1 MLRQKRRSTVSVL
14 LKRSHSNMNI
24 QAQICGIILLVIMF
38 LFYRRYESLRLNTQ
52 IGFQALMLCMLLC
65 IFLDM
70 LSIWAIVRLLLD
82 HRGTVY
88 VICKAYLMSIVLV
101 GFAGFWYECT
111 DVYEDKKKLRQVA
124 VTGGV
129 AWLSGCCVIA
139 GLPLGIYK
147 MGRVVY
153 TAGPAVMVTYFFTGM
168 FILVNIVFTLAK
180 RKQANYRRSQVILS
194 WLALWFAAAVV
205 QFFNNELLL
214 VGYAGALG
222 VLVIFFR
229 LENPEYLADAVTGL
243 FNQDGLLLYAR
254 KLYNEKK
261 PFSLMSIWWNLGISQ
276 ADEGAR
282 EQAVMA
288 AFARRL
294 PKLDNTRVFKMAD
307 DEVWMIFEDMEHV
320 EDTVEKVRSFVEY
333 GRRELGGMAQAAF
346 TYMPDAAMVGDYQEM
361 VHLMRYARW
370 KSSDHSATN
379 FKEVDF
385 DFVEQMRKEKS
396 MEQMLDEAMK
406 EDRIEVFYQP
416 IFSTRAKKF
425 VSAEALVR
433 MRDRDGNLVPP
444 GAFIAVAEANGK
456 ILQLGEIVFE
466 KVCRFFT
473 KEQLEQYGL
482 HYIEVNLSVV
492 QCGYPGLADDYIGIM
507 EKYQINPRYINLEI
521 TESASMAA
529 KKTLLEN
536 MRRLME
542 YGVCFSLDDFGTG
555 QSNLNYIVDMPVDIV
570 KFDREMSQAFFQ
582 DEKAKYVMNAAM
594 QMIHGM
600 KLKIV
605 SEGIETEEQYLAMEE
620 LSIDYIQGY
629 YFSKPL
635 PEAAFLAFL
644 QSRQ

>member
-1 MLRQKRRSTVSVL
+1 
-14 LKRSHSNMNI
+14 MNI

-38 LFYRRYESLRLNTQ
+38 LFYRRYESFRLNTQ

-361 VHLMRYARW
+361 VHLMQYARW

>member
-1 MLRQKRRSTVSVL
+1 
-14 LKRSHSNMNI
+14 MNI

-180 RKQANYRRSQVILS
+180 RKQANHRRSQVILS

-361 VHLMRYARW
+361 VHLMQYARW

>member
-1 MLRQKRRSTVSVL
+1 
-14 LKRSHSNMNI
+14 MNI
-24 QAQICGIILLVIMF
+24 QAQICGIILLIIMF

-52 IGFQALMLCMLLC
+52 IGFQVLMLCMLLC

-82 HRGTVY
+82 YRRAVY

-101 GFAGFWYECT
+101 GFAGLWYECT
-111 DVYEDKKKLRQVA
+111 DVYEDKKRIWQVA
-124 VTGGV
+124 
-129 AWLSGCCVIA
+129 IA
-139 GLPLGIYK
+139 GGLLWLAACIVIVCLPLGIYK

-153 TAGPAVMVTYFFTGM
+153 TAGPAVMVTYLFTGM
-168 FILVNIVFTLAK
+168 FILGNIIFTLAK
-180 RKQANYRRSQVILS
+180 RKQANHRRSQVILS
-194 WLALWFAAAVV
+194 WLALWLAAAVV

-229 LENPEYLADAVTGL
+229 LENPEYLTDAITGL

-254 KLYNEKK
+254 KLYNEEK

-288 AFARRL
+288 AFAKRL
-294 PKLDNTRVFKMAD
+294 PKLDQTKVFKMAD
-307 DEVWMIFEDMEHV
+307 DEVWMVFEDMEHV
-320 EDTVEKVRSFVEY
+320 EDTVDKVRSFVEY

-361 VHLMRYARW
+361 VHLMQYARW
-370 KSSDHSATN
+370 KSSDHSASN
-379 FKEVDF
+379 FKEVDA
-385 DFVEQMRKEKS
+385 DFVEQMRNEKN

-416 IFSTRAKKF
+416 IFSTKAKKF

-444 GAFIAVAEANGK
+444 GAFISVAEATGK

-482 HYIEVNLSVV
+482 HYIEVNLSVI

-507 EKYQINPRYINLEI
+507 EKYQINPKFINLEI

-542 YGVCFSLDDFGTG
+542 YGVYFSLDDFGTG
-555 QSNLNYIVDMPVDIV
+555 QSNLNYIVDMPVNIV

-605 SEGIETEEQYLAMEE
+605 SEGIETKEQYLAMEE
-620 LSIDYIQGY
+620 LCIDYIQGY

>member
-1 MLRQKRRSTVSVL
+1 
-14 LKRSHSNMNI
+14 MNV

-52 IGFQALMLCMLLC
+52 IGFQVLMLCMLLC

-82 HRGTVY
+82 YRGAVY

-101 GFAGFWYECT
+101 GLAGFWYECT
-111 DVYEDKKKLRQVA
+111 DVYEDKKKLWRIA
-124 VTGGV
+124 ATGGV

-153 TAGPAVMVTYFFTGM
+153 TAGPAVMVTYLFTGM

-180 RKQANYRRSQVILS
+180 RKQANHRRSQVILS
-194 WLALWFAAAVV
+194 WLALWLAAAVV

-229 LENPEYLADAVTGL
+229 LENPEYLTDAVTGL

-261 PFSLMSIWWNLGISQ
+261 SFSLMSIWWNLGISQ

-288 AFARRL
+288 AFAKRL

-320 EDTVEKVRSFVEY
+320 DDTVEKVRSFVEY

-361 VHLMRYARW
+361 VHLMQYARW

-406 EDRIEVFYQP
+406 EDRIEVYYQP
-416 IFSTRAKKF
+416 IFSTKAKKF

-542 YGVCFSLDDFGTG
+542 YGVFFSLDDFGTG
-555 QSNLNYIVDMPVDIV
+555 QSNLNYIVDMPVNIV

>member
-1 MLRQKRRSTVSVL
+1 
-14 LKRSHSNMNI
+14 MNI

-52 IGFQALMLCMLLC
+52 IGFQALMLCMLLR

-139 GLPLGIYK
+139 GLPIGIYK

-361 VHLMRYARW
+361 VHLMQYARW

>member
-1 MLRQKRRSTVSVL
+1 
-14 LKRSHSNMNI
+14 MNI

-361 VHLMRYARW
+361 VHLMQYARW

-629 YFSKPL
+629 YISKPL

>member
-1 MLRQKRRSTVSVL
+1 
-14 LKRSHSNMNI
+14 MNI

-52 IGFQALMLCMLLC
+52 IGFQVLLMCMLLC

-82 HRGTVY
+82 HRGLVY
-88 VICKAYLMSIVLV
+88 VICKAYLMSIVLM
-101 GFAGFWYECT
+101 GLAGFWYECT
-111 DVYEDKKKLRQVA
+111 DVYEDKRKLKQIA
-124 VTGGV
+124 ITGGA

-139 GLPLGIYK
+139 SLPLGIYK

-153 TAGPAVMVTYFFTGM
+153 TAGPAVLVTYFFTGA
-168 FILVNIVFTLAK
+168 FLILNVVFTLAK
-180 RKQANYRRSQVILS
+180 RKQANHRRSQVVLF
-194 WLALWFAAAVV
+194 WLGLWFAAAVV
-205 QFFNNELLL
+205 QFLNNELLL

-229 LENPEYLADAVTGL
+229 LENPEYLTDAVTGL

-254 KLYNEKK
+254 KLYNEEK
-261 PFSLMSIWWNLGISQ
+261 PFSLMSIWWNLGVSQ

-288 AFARRL
+288 AFAKRL
-294 PKLDNTRVFKMAD
+294 PKLDHTRVFKMAD

-361 VHLMRYARW
+361 VHLMQYARW

-379 FKEVDF
+379 FKEVDA

-416 IFSTRAKKF
+416 IFSTKAKKF

-433 MRDRDGNLVPP
+433 MRDREGKLVPP
-444 GAFIAVAEANGK
+444 GAFISVAEANGK

-492 QCGYPGLADDYIGIM
+492 QCGYPGLAEDYIGIM
-507 EKYQINPRYINLEI
+507 EKYQINPKYINLEI

-542 YGVCFSLDDFGTG
+542 YGVYFSLDDFGTG
-555 QSNLNYIVDMPVDIV
+555 QSNLNYIVDMPVNIV

-605 SEGIETEEQYLAMEE
+605 SEGIETEDQYLAMEE
-620 LSIDYIQGY
+620 LNIDYIQGY

-644 QSRQ
+644 QGRQ

>member
-1 MLRQKRRSTVSVL
+1 
-14 LKRSHSNMNI
+14 MNI
-24 QAQICGIILLVIMF
+24 QAQMCGIILLVTMF
-38 LFYRRYESLRLNTQ
+38 LFYRRYQSLKLGTQ
-52 IGFQALMLCMLLC
+52 IMFQVLLFGMLFCVLC
-65 IFLDM
+65 DM

-82 HRGTVY
+82 HRGLVLA
-88 VICKAYLMSIVLV
+88 ICKLYLVSLVLV
-101 GFAGFWYECT
+101 GLLGFLYECS
-111 DVYEDKKKLRQVA
+111 DVYEGQKKFLRVA
-124 VTGGV
+124 AVGTGI
-129 AWLSGCCVIA
+129 WLAESIVIA
-139 GLPLGIYK
+139 CLPIGIYK

-153 TAGPAVMVTYFFTGM
+153 TAGPAVLSTYAFAGSFVVFNVIFT
-168 FILVNIVFTLAK
+168 IAH
-180 RKQANYRRSQVILS
+180 RKQANARRSQVILC
-194 WLALWFAAAVV
+194 WMAIWFGAAFV
-205 QFFNNELLL
+205 QFLNNELLL
-214 VGYAGALG
+214 MGYAGALG
-222 VLVIFFR
+222 ILVIFFR
-229 LENPEYLADAVTGL
+229 LENPEYLTDRVTGL
-243 FNQDGLLLYAR
+243 YNQEGLLLYAR
-254 KLYNEKK
+254 KLYNRKK
-261 PFSLMSIWWNLGISQ
+261 NFSLLSIWWNLGVSQ

-307 DEVWMIFEDMEHV
+307 DEVWMVFEDLDHV
-320 EDTVEKVRSFVEY
+320 EDTIEKVKNFVEY

-361 VHLMRYARW
+361 VHLMQYARW
-370 KSSDHSATN
+370 KSSDHSTTN
-379 FKEVDF
+379 FKEVDS

-416 IFSTRAKKF
+416 IYSTKAKKF

-542 YGVCFSLDDFGTG
+542 YGVFFSLDDFGTG
-555 QSNLNYIVDMPVDIV
+555 QSNLNYIVDMPVNIV

>member
-1 MLRQKRRSTVSVL
+1 
-14 LKRSHSNMNI
+14 MNI

-38 LFYRRYESLRLNTQ
+38 LFYKRYESLRLNTQ

-82 HRGTVY
+82 HRGAVH

-101 GFAGFWYECT
+101 GFAGLWYECT
-111 DVYEDKKKLRQVA
+111 DVYEDKKKLRRVA
-124 VTGGV
+124 ITGGV
-129 AWLSGCCVIA
+129 AWLSCCCVIVS
-139 GLPLGIYK
+139 LPLGIYK

-180 RKQANYRRSQVILS
+180 RKEANHRRSQVILS
-194 WLALWFAAAVV
+194 WLALWLAAAVV

-229 LENPEYLADAVTGL
+229 LENPEYLTDAVTGL

-254 KLYNEKK
+254 KLYNEQK
-261 PFSLMSIWWNLGISQ
+261 PFSLMSIWWNLGISR

-288 AFARRL
+288 AFAKRL
-294 PKLDNTRVFKMAD
+294 PKLDHTRVFKMAD

-361 VHLMRYARW
+361 VHLMQYARW
-370 KSSDHSATN
+370 KNSDHSTSN
-379 FKEVDF
+379 FKQVDM

-444 GAFIAVAEANGK
+444 GAFISVAEANGK

-482 HYIEVNLSVV
+482 HYIEVNLSVI

-507 EKYQINPRYINLEI
+507 EKYQINPKYINLEI

-542 YGVCFSLDDFGTG
+542 YGVYFSLDDFGTG
-555 QSNLNYIVDMPVDIV
+555 QSNLNYIVDMPVNIV
-570 KFDREMSQAFFQ
+570 KFDREMSQAFFR

-605 SEGIETEEQYLAMEE
+605 SEGIETKEQYLAMEE

>member
-1 MLRQKRRSTVSVL
+1 
-14 LKRSHSNMNI
+14 MNI

-139 GLPLGIYK
+139 GLPIGIYK

-361 VHLMRYARW
+361 VHLMQYARW

-507 EKYQINPRYINLEI
+507 EKYQINPSYINLEI

>member
-1 MLRQKRRSTVSVL
+1 
-14 LKRSHSNMNI
+14 MNI

-139 GLPLGIYK
+139 GLQLGIYK

-361 VHLMRYARW
+361 VHLMQYARW

>member
-1 MLRQKRRSTVSVL
+1 
-14 LKRSHSNMNI
+14 
-24 QAQICGIILLVIMF
+24 MF

-276 ADEGAR
+276 ADEGVR

-361 VHLMRYARW
+361 VHLMQYARW

>member
-1 MLRQKRRSTVSVL
+1 
-14 LKRSHSNMNI
+14 MNI

-38 LFYRRYESLRLNTQ
+38 LFYKRYESLRLNTQ

-82 HRGTVY
+82 HRGAVH

-101 GFAGFWYECT
+101 GFAGLWYECT
-111 DVYEDKKKLRQVA
+111 DVYEDKKKLRRVA
-124 VTGGV
+124 ITGGV
-129 AWLSGCCVIA
+129 AWLSCCCVIVS
-139 GLPLGIYK
+139 LPLGIYK

-153 TAGPAVMVTYFFTGM
+153 TAGPPVMGTYFFTGM

-180 RKQANYRRSQVILS
+180 RKEANHRRSQVILS
-194 WLALWFAAAVV
+194 WLALWLAAAVV

-229 LENPEYLADAVTGL
+229 LENPEYLTDAVTGL

-254 KLYNEKK
+254 KLYNEQK
-261 PFSLMSIWWNLGISQ
+261 PFSLMSIWWNLGISR

-288 AFARRL
+288 AFAKRL
-294 PKLDNTRVFKMAD
+294 PKLDHTSVFKMAD

-361 VHLMRYARW
+361 VHLMQYARW
-370 KSSDHSATN
+370 KSSDHSTSN
-379 FKEVDF
+379 FKQVDM

-444 GAFIAVAEANGK
+444 GAFISVAEANGK

-482 HYIEVNLSVV
+482 HYIEVNLSVI

-507 EKYQINPRYINLEI
+507 EKYQINPKYINLEI

-542 YGVCFSLDDFGTG
+542 YGVYFSLDDFGTG
-555 QSNLNYIVDMPVDIV
+555 QSNLNYIVDMPVNIV
-570 KFDREMSQAFFQ
+570 KFDREMSQAFFR

-605 SEGIETEEQYLAMEE
+605 SEGIETKEQYLAMEE

>member
-1 MLRQKRRSTVSVL
+1 
-14 LKRSHSNMNI
+14 MNI

-52 IGFQALMLCMLLC
+52 VGFQVLLVCMLLC

-82 HRGTVY
+82 YRWAVY

-111 DVYEDKKKLRQVA
+111 DVYEDKKKLRQIA
-124 VTGGV
+124 ITGG
-129 AWLSGCCVIA
+129 AGWLAGCVVIA

-153 TAGPAVMVTYFFTGM
+153 TAGPAVLVTYLFTGM
-168 FILVNIVFTLAK
+168 FILTNIVFTVKK
-180 RKQANYRRSQVILS
+180 RKQANHRRSQVILF
-194 WLALWFAAAVV
+194 WLALWLSAAVV

-229 LENPEYLADAVTGL
+229 LENPEYLTDAVTGL

-254 KLYNEKK
+254 KLYNEEK

-288 AFARRL
+288 AFAKRL

-307 DEVWMIFEDMEHV
+307 DEVWMIFEDMEHAD
-320 EDTVEKVRSFVEY
+320 DTVHKVRSFVEY

-361 VHLMRYARW
+361 VHLMQYARW

-379 FKEVDF
+379 FKEVDT

-396 MEQMLDEAMK
+396 MEQMLEEAMK

-444 GAFIAVAEANGK
+444 GTFIPVAEANGK

-482 HYIEVNLSVV
+482 KYIEVNLSVV
-492 QCGYPGLADDYIGIM
+492 QCGYPGLADEYIGIM
-507 EKYQINPRYINLEI
+507 EKYQINPHFINLEI

-542 YGVCFSLDDFGTG
+542 YGVYFSLDDFGTG
-555 QSNLNYIVDMPVDIV
+555 QSNLNYIVDMPVNIV

-605 SEGIETEEQYLAMEE
+605 SEGIETKEQYLAMEE

>member
-1 MLRQKRRSTVSVL
+1 
-14 LKRSHSNMNI
+14 MNI
-24 QAQICGIILLVIMF
+24 QAQICGIILLIIMF

-52 IGFQALMLCMLLC
+52 IGFQVLMLCMLLC

-82 HRGTVY
+82 YRGAVY

-111 DVYEDKKKLRQVA
+111 DVYEDKKRLWQVA
-124 VTGGV
+124 
-129 AWLSGCCVIA
+129 IA
-139 GLPLGIYK
+139 GGLLWLAACIVIVCLPLGIYK

-153 TAGPAVMVTYFFTGM
+153 TAGPAVMVTYLFTGM
-168 FILVNIVFTLAK
+168 FILGNIIFTLAK
-180 RKQANYRRSQVILS
+180 RKQANHRRSQVILS
-194 WLALWFAAAVV
+194 WLALWLAAAVV

-229 LENPEYLADAVTGL
+229 LENPEYLTDAITGL

-254 KLYNEKK
+254 KLYNEEK

-288 AFARRL
+288 AFAKRL
-294 PKLDNTRVFKMAD
+294 PKLDQTKVFKMAD
-307 DEVWMIFEDMEHV
+307 DEVWMVFEDMEHV
-320 EDTVEKVRSFVEY
+320 EDTVDKVRSFVEY

-361 VHLMRYARW
+361 VHLMQYARW
-370 KSSDHSATN
+370 KSSDHSASN
-379 FKEVDF
+379 FKEVDA
-385 DFVEQMRKEKS
+385 DFVEQMRNEKN

-416 IFSTRAKKF
+416 IFSTKAKKF

-444 GAFIAVAEANGK
+444 GAFISVAEATGK

-482 HYIEVNLSVV
+482 HYIEVNLSVI

-507 EKYQINPRYINLEI
+507 EKYQINPKFINLEI

-542 YGVCFSLDDFGTG
+542 YGVYFSLDDFGTG
-555 QSNLNYIVDMPVDIV
+555 QSNLNYIVDMPVNIV

-620 LSIDYIQGY
+620 LCIDYIQGY

>member
-1 MLRQKRRSTVSVL
+1 
-14 LKRSHSNMNI
+14 
-24 QAQICGIILLVIMF
+24 MF

-52 IGFQALMLCMLLC
+52 IGFQVLMLCMLLC

-82 HRGTVY
+82 YRGAVY

-101 GFAGFWYECT
+101 GLAGFWYECT
-111 DVYEDKKKLRQVA
+111 DVYEDKKKLWRIA
-124 VTGGV
+124 ATGGV

-153 TAGPAVMVTYFFTGM
+153 TAGPAVMVTYLFTGM

-180 RKQANYRRSQVILS
+180 RKQANHRRSQVILS
-194 WLALWFAAAVV
+194 WLALWLAAAVV

-229 LENPEYLADAVTGL
+229 LENPEYLTDAVTGL

-261 PFSLMSIWWNLGISQ
+261 SFSLMSIWWNLGISQ

-288 AFARRL
+288 AFAKRL

-320 EDTVEKVRSFVEY
+320 DDTVEKVRSFVEY

-361 VHLMRYARW
+361 VHLMQYARW

-406 EDRIEVFYQP
+406 EDRIEVYYQP
-416 IFSTRAKKF
+416 IFSTKAKKF

-466 KVCRFFT
+466 KVCRFFM

-542 YGVCFSLDDFGTG
+542 YGVYFSLDDFGTG
-555 QSNLNYIVDMPVDIV
+555 QSNLNYIVDMPVNIV

>member
-1 MLRQKRRSTVSVL
+1 
-14 LKRSHSNMNI
+14 MNI
-24 QAQICGIILLVIMF
+24 QAQICGIILLVIMI

-52 IGFQALMLCMLLC
+52 IGFQVLLLCMLLC

-70 LSIWAIVRLLLD
+70 LSIWAIMRLLLD
-82 HRGTVY
+82 HRGLVY

-101 GFAGFWYECT
+101 GLAGFWYECT
-111 DVYEDKKKLRQVA
+111 DVYEDRKKLRRIA
-124 VTGGV
+124 ITGGV

-147 MGRVVY
+147 LGRVVY

-168 FILVNIVFTLAK
+168 FIFVNIVFTLAK
-180 RKQANYRRSQVILS
+180 RKQANYRRSQVVLS
-194 WLALWFAAAVV
+194 WLALWLAAAVV

-229 LENPEYLADAVTGL
+229 LENPEYLTDAVTGL
-243 FNQDGLLLYAR
+243 FNQDALLLYAR
-254 KLYNEKK
+254 KLYNEGK

-288 AFARRL
+288 AFAKRL
-294 PKLDNTRVFKMAD
+294 PKLDRTRVFKMAD

-320 EDTVEKVRSFVEY
+320 ENTVEKVRSFVEY
-333 GRRELGGMAQAAF
+333 GRREVGGMAQAAF

-361 VHLMRYARW
+361 VHLMQYARW
-370 KSSDHSATN
+370 KSSDHSLTN
-379 FKEVDF
+379 FKEVDT
-385 DFVEQMRKEKS
+385 DFVEQMRKEKN

-444 GAFIAVAEANGK
+444 GAFISVAEANGK

-473 KEQLEQYGL
+473 KEKLEQYGL

-507 EKYQINPRYINLEI
+507 EKYQINPKYINLEI

-542 YGVCFSLDDFGTG
+542 YGVYFSLDDFGTG
-555 QSNLNYIVDMPVDIV
+555 QSNLNYIVDMPVNIV

-605 SEGIETEEQYLAMEE
+605 SEGIETEDQYLAMEE

-644 QSRQ
+644 QGRQ

>member
-1 MLRQKRRSTVSVL
+1 
-14 LKRSHSNMNI
+14 MNV

-52 IGFQALMLCMLLC
+52 IGFQVLMLCMLLC

-82 HRGTVY
+82 YRGAVY

-101 GFAGFWYECT
+101 GLAGFWYECT
-111 DVYEDKKKLRQVA
+111 DVYEDKKKLWRIA

-153 TAGPAVMVTYFFTGM
+153 TAGPAVMVTYLFTGM

-180 RKQANYRRSQVILS
+180 RKQANHRRSQVILS
-194 WLALWFAAAVV
+194 WLALWLVAAMV

-229 LENPEYLADAVTGL
+229 LENPEYLTDAVTGL

-261 PFSLMSIWWNLGISQ
+261 SFSLMSIWWNLGISQ

-288 AFARRL
+288 AFAKRL

-320 EDTVEKVRSFVEY
+320 DDTVEKVRSFVEY

-361 VHLMRYARW
+361 VHLMQYARW

-406 EDRIEVFYQP
+406 EDRIEVYYQP
-416 IFSTRAKKF
+416 IFSTKAKKF

-542 YGVCFSLDDFGTG
+542 YGVFFSLDDFGTG
-555 QSNLNYIVDMPVDIV
+555 QSNLNYIVDMPVNIV

-594 QMIHGM
+594 QIHGM

>member
-1 MLRQKRRSTVSVL
+1 
-14 LKRSHSNMNI
+14 MNI

-52 IGFQALMLCMLLC
+52 IGFQVLLLCMLLC

-82 HRGTVY
+82 HRELVY
-88 VICKAYLMSIVLV
+88 VICKAYLMSIVLM
-101 GFAGFWYECT
+101 GLAGLWYECT
-111 DVYEDKKKLRQVA
+111 DVYEDKRKLWQIA
-124 VTGGV
+124 ITGGV

-153 TAGPAVMVTYFFTGM
+153 TAGPAVLVTYFFTVA
-168 FILVNIVFTLAK
+168 FLITNVIFTLAK
-180 RKQANYRRSQVILS
+180 RKHANRRRSQVILF
-194 WLALWFAAAVV
+194 WLGLWFAAAVV
-205 QFFNNELLL
+205 QFLNNELLL

-229 LENPEYLADAVTGL
+229 LENPEYLTDAVTGL
-243 FNQDGLLLYAR
+243 FNQDGLLLYAK
-254 KLYNEKK
+254 KLYNEGK
-261 PFSLMSIWWNLGISQ
+261 PFSLMSIWWNLGVSQ

-288 AFARRL
+288 AFAKRL
-294 PKLDNTRVFKMAD
+294 PKLDHTKVFKMAD

-361 VHLMRYARW
+361 VHLMQYARW

-379 FKEVDF
+379 FKEVDA

-396 MEQMLDEAMK
+396 MEQMLEEAMK

-416 IFSTRAKKF
+416 IFSTKAQKF

-433 MRDRDGNLVPP
+433 MRDREGNLVPP
-444 GAFIAVAEANGK
+444 GAFISVAEANGK

-482 HYIEVNLSVV
+482 HYIEVNLSVI

-507 EKYQINPRYINLEI
+507 EKYQINPKYINLEI

-542 YGVCFSLDDFGTG
+542 YGVYFSLDDFGTG
-555 QSNLNYIVDMPVDIV
+555 QSNLNYIVDMPVNIV

-620 LSIDYIQGY
+620 LRIDYIQGY

-644 QSRQ
+644 QGRQ

>member
-1 MLRQKRRSTVSVL
+1 
-14 LKRSHSNMNI
+14 MNI

-52 IGFQALMLCMLLC
+52 IGFQVLLVCMLLC

-82 HRGTVY
+82 HRGLVF

-101 GFAGFWYECT
+101 GFAGLWYECT
-111 DVYEDKKKLRQVA
+111 DVYEDKRKLRRIA
-124 VTGGV
+124 MTGGA

-139 GLPLGIYK
+139 GLSLGIYK

-168 FILVNIVFTLAK
+168 FILVNIVFTLVK
-180 RKQANYRRSQVILS
+180 RKQANHRRSQVILS
-194 WLALWFAAAVV
+194 WLALWLAAAVV

-229 LENPEYLADAVTGL
+229 LENPEYLTDAVTGL
-243 FNQDGLLLYAR
+243 FNQDGLLLYAK
-254 KLYNEKK
+254 KLYNEEK
-261 PFSLMSIWWNLGISQ
+261 PFSLMSIWWNLGVSQ

-288 AFARRL
+288 AFAKRL
-294 PKLDNTRVFKMAD
+294 PKLDHTKVFKMAD

-361 VHLMRYARW
+361 VHLMQYARW

-379 FKEVDF
+379 FKEVDA

-416 IFSTRAKKF
+416 IFSTKAKKF

-444 GAFIAVAEANGK
+444 GAFISVAEANGK

-492 QCGYPGLADDYIGIM
+492 QCGYPGLAEDYIGIM
-507 EKYQINPRYINLEI
+507 EKYQINPKYINLEI

-542 YGVCFSLDDFGTG
+542 YGVYFSLDDFGTG
-555 QSNLNYIVDMPVDIV
+555 QSNLNYIVDMPVNIV

-605 SEGIETEEQYLAMEE
+605 SEGIETEDQYLAMEE
-620 LSIDYIQGY
+620 LNIDYIQGY

-644 QSRQ
+644 QGRQ

>member
-1 MLRQKRRSTVSVL
+1 
-14 LKRSHSNMNI
+14 MNI

-38 LFYRRYESLRLNTQ
+38 LFYKRYESLRLNTQ
-52 IGFQALMLCMLLC
+52 IGFQVLMLCMLLC

-82 HRGTVY
+82 HRGAVH

-101 GFAGFWYECT
+101 GFAGLWYECT
-111 DVYEDKKKLRQVA
+111 DVYEDKKKLRRVA
-124 VTGGV
+124 ITGGV
-129 AWLSGCCVIA
+129 AWLSCCCVIVS
-139 GLPLGIYK
+139 LPLGIYK

-180 RKQANYRRSQVILS
+180 RKEANHRRSQVILS
-194 WLALWFAAAVV
+194 WLALWLAAAVV

-229 LENPEYLADAVTGL
+229 LENPEYLTDAVTGL

-254 KLYNEKK
+254 KLYNEQK
-261 PFSLMSIWWNLGISQ
+261 PFSLMSIWWNLGISR

-288 AFARRL
+288 AFAKRL
-294 PKLDNTRVFKMAD
+294 PKLDHTSVFKMAD

-361 VHLMRYARW
+361 VHLMQYARW
-370 KSSDHSATN
+370 KSSDHSTSN
-379 FKEVDF
+379 FKQVDM

-433 MRDRDGNLVPP
+433 MRNRDGNLVPP
-444 GAFIAVAEANGK
+444 GAFISVAEANGK

-482 HYIEVNLSVV
+482 LYIEVNLSVI

-507 EKYQINPRYINLEI
+507 EKYQINPKYINLEI

-542 YGVCFSLDDFGTG
+542 YGVYFSLDDFGTG
-555 QSNLNYIVDMPVDIV
+555 QSNLNYIVDMPVNIV
-570 KFDREMSQAFFQ
+570 KFDREMSQAFFR

-605 SEGIETEEQYLAMEE
+605 SEGIETKEQYLAMEE

>member
-1 MLRQKRRSTVSVL
+1 
-14 LKRSHSNMNI
+14 MNI

-38 LFYRRYESLRLNTQ
+38 LFYKRYESLRLNTQ

-82 HRGTVY
+82 HRGAVH

-101 GFAGFWYECT
+101 GFAGLWYECT
-111 DVYEDKKKLRQVA
+111 DVYEDKKKLRRVA
-124 VTGGV
+124 ITGGV
-129 AWLSGCCVIA
+129 AWLSCCCVIVS
-139 GLPLGIYK
+139 LPLGIYK

-153 TAGPAVMVTYFFTGM
+153 TAGPPGMGTYFFTGM

-180 RKQANYRRSQVILS
+180 RKEANHRRSQVILS
-194 WLALWFAAAVV
+194 WLALWLAAAVV

-229 LENPEYLADAVTGL
+229 LENPEYLTDAVTGL

-254 KLYNEKK
+254 KLYNEQK
-261 PFSLMSIWWNLGISQ
+261 PFSLMSIWWNLGISR

-288 AFARRL
+288 AFAKRL
-294 PKLDNTRVFKMAD
+294 PKLDHTSVFKMAD

-361 VHLMRYARW
+361 VHLMQYARW
-370 KSSDHSATN
+370 KSSDHSTSN
-379 FKEVDF
+379 FKQVDM

-444 GAFIAVAEANGK
+444 GAFISVAEANGK

-482 HYIEVNLSVV
+482 HYIEVNLSVI

-507 EKYQINPRYINLEI
+507 EKYQINPKYINLEI

-542 YGVCFSLDDFGTG
+542 YGVYFSLDDFGTG
-555 QSNLNYIVDMPVDIV
+555 QSNLNYIVDMPVNIV
-570 KFDREMSQAFFQ
+570 KFDREMSQAFFR

-605 SEGIETEEQYLAMEE
+605 SEGIETKEQYLAMEE

>member
-1 MLRQKRRSTVSVL
+1 M
-14 LKRSHSNMNI
+14 
-24 QAQICGIILLVIMF
+24 
-38 LFYRRYESLRLNTQ
+38 
-52 IGFQALMLCMLLC
+52 
-65 IFLDM
+65 
-70 LSIWAIVRLLLD
+70 
-82 HRGTVY
+82 
-88 VICKAYLMSIVLV
+88 
-101 GFAGFWYECT
+101 
-111 DVYEDKKKLRQVA
+111 
-124 VTGGV
+124 
-129 AWLSGCCVIA
+129 
-139 GLPLGIYK
+139 
-147 MGRVVY
+147 
-153 TAGPAVMVTYFFTGM
+153 
-168 FILVNIVFTLAK
+168 
-180 RKQANYRRSQVILS
+180 ILS
-194 WLALWFAAAVV
+194 WLGLWFAAAVV

-229 LENPEYLADAVTGL
+229 LENPEYLTDAVTGL

-254 KLYNEKK
+254 KLYNEGK
-261 PFSLMSIWWNLGISQ
+261 PFALMSIWWNLGVSQ

-288 AFARRL
+288 AFAKRL
-294 PKLDNTRVFKMAD
+294 PKLDHTRVFKMAD

-320 EDTVEKVRSFVEY
+320 EDTVDKVRSFVEY

-346 TYMPDAAMVGDYQEM
+346 TYMPDAAMVCDYQEM
-361 VHLMRYARW
+361 VHLMQYARW
-370 KSSDHSATN
+370 KSSDHSAAN
-379 FKEVDF
+379 FKEVDV
-385 DFVEQMRKEKS
+385 DFVEQMRKEKN

-433 MRDRDGNLVPP
+433 MRDREGSLVPP
-444 GAFIAVAEANGK
+444 GVFIPVAEANGK

-473 KEQLEQYGL
+473 KEQIEQYGL

-507 EKYQINPRYINLEI
+507 EKYQINPKYINLEI

-542 YGVCFSLDDFGTG
+542 YGVYFSLDDFGTG
-555 QSNLNYIVDMPVDIV
+555 QSNLNYIVDMPVNIV

-620 LSIDYIQGY
+620 LNIDYIQGY